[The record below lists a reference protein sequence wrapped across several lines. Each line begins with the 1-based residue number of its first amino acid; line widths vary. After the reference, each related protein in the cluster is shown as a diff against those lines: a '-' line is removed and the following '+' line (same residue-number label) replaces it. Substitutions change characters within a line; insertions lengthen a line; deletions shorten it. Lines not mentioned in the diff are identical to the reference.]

1 MLTEQ
6 YSVYQA
12 FSGYRAVQCIPSI
25 QRLPSS
31 TMYTEQFSAYRA
43 NGQISS
49 VYRANEQISSVY
61 RRIEQISSVYR
72 VIKVNKGNNVYRVNK
87 VNEEFR
93 ALPSHQAKLYQAS

>member
-1 MLTEQ
+1 MLTELITQ
-6 YSVYQA
+6 NSLYRA
-12 FSGYRAVQCIPSI
+12 FSGYRAVTQCILSI
-25 QRLPSS
+25 Q
-31 TMYTEQFSAYRA
+31 QFSVYRE

-49 VYRANEQISSVY
+49 VYRADEQISSVY

>member
-1 MLTEQ
+1 MN
-6 YSVYQA
+6 A
-12 FSGYRAVQCIPSI
+12 YRAHHSVQCIPSI

-31 TMYTEQFSAYRA
+31 IVYTEHSALTE
-43 NGQISS
+43 QISS

-61 RRIEQISSVYR
+61 RTIEQISSVYR

-93 ALPSHQAKLYQAS
+93 VLPSYQAKLYQAS